1 MNQFPPL
8 TQPRLVVIL
17 AAGLIAGVLA
27 PAVSAQSVD
36 FTRFRFGFQLSP
48 SVSWMTTDDNAID
61 GDGTALGLKLG
72 TVAEY
77 NFAENYA
84 LVSGIGFHFNAGG
97 TLRSGYGGRF
107 FTESIADG
115 EDFNDGGTQP
125 GVGIDYS
132 ITYVEIP
139 LGLKLRTREFGYLTY
154 TAEAPVFTLNIR
166 SNARGSL
173 SGGGEVTEVEDIT
186 IKDEVALFALSWG
199 FGGGAEYSVSEST
212 RLFGGLRFQR
222 VFTDVTKDGDYYD
235 DRRATTDDP
244 RAGINMI
251 TLRLGVLF

>member
-1 MNQFPPL
+1 MKRIPPL
-8 TQPRLVVIL
+8 TQVRATVIL
-17 AAGLIAGVLA
+17 AVGLLAGALA
-27 PAVSAQSVD
+27 PTAAGQSVD

-77 NFAENYA
+77 AFAENYA

-107 FTESIADG
+107 FTESIPEGDP
-115 EDFNDGGTQP
+115 FNQAGGTGP
-125 GVGIDYS
+125 GVRIDYS

-166 SNARGSL
+166 SNVRGSL
-173 SGGGEVTEVEDIT
+173 SGGNEASEVEDVT
-186 IKDEVALFALSWG
+186 AKKEVTPLALSWG

-222 VFTDVTKDGDYYD
+222 VFTDVTKDGDYYEG
-235 DRRATTDDP
+235 RAARDDP